1 MHTRLR
7 LSLPVVIGLAAILP
21 ALVAVAQTAETPQ
34 EYVQRLIK
42 EANKSI
48 AVIADIARD
57 RA

>member
-7 LSLPVVIGLAAILP
+7 ISLPVVIGLSAILP
-21 ALVAVAQTAETPQ
+21 ALAAVAQTAETPQ